1 MVEHVREF
9 SEFGMSEDVLLR
21 DLHFKLK
28 EFANVSYLIPDTN
41 QGIPQITIFVVTW
54 FPSQLIYSWHFLLQ
68 GLWVIL
74 EYILLWFSGTQSSN
88 GISESVYADAV
99 PSSSLPVAP

>member
-28 EFANVSYLIPDTN
+28 EFANVSYQT
-41 QGIPQITIFVVTW
+41 QIKVF
-54 FPSQLIYSWHFLLQ
+54 HK
-68 GLWVIL
+68 
-74 EYILLWFSGTQSSN
+74 
-88 GISESVYADAV
+88 
-99 PSSSLPVAP
+99 

>member
-41 QGIPQITIFVVTW
+41 QGIPQITIFVVT
-54 FPSQLIYSWHFLLQ
+54 
-68 GLWVIL
+68 
-74 EYILLWFSGTQSSN
+74 
-88 GISESVYADAV
+88 
-99 PSSSLPVAP
+99 